1 MRLRAAFVAFL
12 ALLVSGCVVGSGDLT
27 SSQRPVEG
35 FDRIRLSTSG
45 IALIEITGTDSLTIE
60 AEENILPIL
69 TSDVVDGVL
78 VLGSDGSFTSSR
90 GITYTITASSLQGV
104 EVTGSGDLEADGIDS
119 SSFVAL
125 ISGSGSVRPSG
136 QCTTLAIEVSGSG
149 SFQGDDL
156 RCAIGRVAV
165 AGSGDARV
173 DVTDTLDATVTGSG
187 TIEYLGDP
195 ELSSSISGSGDIQ
208 QG

>member
-1 MRLRAAFVAFL
+1 MSLRAVFVVFL
-12 ALLVSGCVVGSGDLT
+12 ALVLSGCVVGSGDVT

-35 FDRIRLSTSG
+35 FDRITLATSG
-45 IALIEITGTDSLTIE
+45 NVLVEVTGTDSLTIE
-60 AEENILPIL
+60 AEENILPLL

-78 VLGSDGSFTSSR
+78 ILGSDGNFTSSR

-104 EVTGSGDLEADGIDS
+104 EVSGSGDLEADGIDS
-119 SSFVAL
+119 SSFVTL
-125 ISGSGSVRPSG
+125 VSGSGSVRPSG
-136 QCTTLAIEVSGSG
+136 ECTTLAVEVSGSG

-156 RCAIGRVAV
+156 RCAIGRVTV

-173 DVTDTLDATVTGSG
+173 DVTETLDATVTGSG
-187 TIEYLGDP
+187 TIEYMGDP
-195 ELSSSISGSGDIQ
+195 ELSSSVSGSGDVE